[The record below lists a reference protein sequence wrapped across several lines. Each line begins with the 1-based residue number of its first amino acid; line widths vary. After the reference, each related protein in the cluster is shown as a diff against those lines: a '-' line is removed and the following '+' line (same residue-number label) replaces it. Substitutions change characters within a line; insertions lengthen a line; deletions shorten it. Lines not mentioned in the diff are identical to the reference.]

1 MERKK
6 WKEFDLHVQ
15 SSDDYR
21 SDLTITAET
30 ENPDAEFELG
40 TLSSFNLQTVQES
53 VTLSGF
59 PDAAVNGIYTFDREF
74 NTGSPNP
81 GRIYSKGS
89 LLLKS
94 YLPDSPYLEVEDES
108 GSTIYAA
115 FNISSLSLPD
125 GSFVDVESDPVSGSS
140 TYTQGGESLPTTLAE
155 GEDVSIRGRI
165 GNRRGY
171 GLQFT
176 FNNTTGRPRI
186 RAIEADGSASFR
198 STTTAD

>member
-1 MERKK
+1 VNALGGVHRLDYREDGLDRVVAEIGGDDTTYDIKSSMTTRQYTIGTMERKK

-15 SSDDYR
+15 SSDDCR

-40 TLSSFNLQTVQES
+40 TLSSYNDQ
-53 VTLSGF
+53 
-59 PDAAVNGIYTFDREF
+59 N
-74 NTGSPNP
+74 
-81 GRIYSKGS
+81 
-89 LLLKS
+89 
-94 YLPDSPYLEVEDES
+94 
-108 GSTIYAA
+108 
-115 FNISSLSLPD
+115 
-125 GSFVDVESDPVSGSS
+125 
-140 TYTQGGESLPTTLAE
+140 TLAE

>member
-30 ENPDAEFELG
+30 ENPDANFELG
-40 TLSSFNLQTVQES
+40 TLSSYNDQ
-53 VTLSGF
+53 
-59 PDAAVNGIYTFDREF
+59 D
-74 NTGSPNP
+74 
-81 GRIYSKGS
+81 
-89 LLLKS
+89 
-94 YLPDSPYLEVEDES
+94 
-108 GSTIYAA
+108 
-115 FNISSLSLPD
+115 
-125 GSFVDVESDPVSGSS
+125 
-140 TYTQGGESLPTTLAE
+140 TLAE

-198 STTTAD
+198 STTKAD

>member
-30 ENPDAEFELG
+30 ENPDAEFDLG
-40 TLSSFNLQTVQES
+40 TLSSFDLQKVQES
-53 VTLSGF
+53 VTLLGF
-59 PDAAVNGIYTFDREF
+59 SDENVNGTYTFTEELDLGTPAYVY
-74 NTGSPNP
+74 N
-81 GRIYSKGS
+81 KGS
-89 LLLKS
+89 RSLRWI
-94 YLPDSPYLEVEDES
+94 PISPVLQVKNES
-108 GSTIYAA
+108 GSDIYYGFSPSTSPA
-115 FNISSLSLPD
+115 LSD
-125 GSFVDVESDPVSGSS
+125 GSFIDATNGNPVSGSS
-140 TYTQGGESLPTTLAE
+140 TYTQGGDSVPTTLAE